1 MFLLISC
8 PPYFF
13 LFLVMHTLSC
23 QKYEGKWALMC
34 AFQPSS
40 FSLFMMDFRIR
51 LLMEI

>member
-8 PPYFF
+8 PLISFS
-13 LFLVMHTLSC
+13 VMRTLSC

-40 FSLFMMDFRIR
+40 FSLFMMDFRIK